1 MKKCFKKAISGI
13 LASAMLFSSAAF
25 TPTGVFAADFGSVG
39 GWFESIYAEIPGIED
54 ADVTGVSYSG
64 TMSGSLAGEDLE
76 YLVRDYNGGVR
87 IDIPGLQAGNYTLTV
102 NTSEG
107 TVTKDNISVMEYDR
121 SGYAHFNYTEGVGA
135 YNDDGTLKDNAV
147 VLYVTDENKEE
158 VSVTAGGVTVTG
170 IGNILNSVGATPK
183 EPGALTNT
191 NQGILLKLAQ
201 EGRPL
206 VVRIIGEVTPPQ
218 GLTAYDSVDYGGTEG
233 DNGFMARMQN
243 AKDITIEGIGPDASI
258 NGWGIHFVCGT
269 AAYQAGLGKSCEIR
283 NIYFQNYPEDAFGAE
298 GQQEGSTL
306 TAPVERI
313 WVHNNNFGPG
323 YCKNPTDSDKSE
335 GDGSCDFKRGQYYTM
350 AYNKYWDCH
359 KTNLI
364 GSSDSSLQYH
374 MTMHHNYYENCMAR
388 GPLARQGNIHMY
400 NNVYVGQT
408 DYAMNT
414 RANAYIFSEYNLLY
428 MCKNPMRVDAGAI
441 KSYNDS
447 VSCYIDEMGGT
458 VVTDKNQQVSSGN
471 RYENFDTD
479 PSLSYIP
486 SGDYILQEN
495 VAEAKKVV
503 MAYSGVMKE
512 NVITP
517 DEVSASLVEPGKQP
531 SASVSLPYS
540 QNLNSTYLSR
550 GSQTK
555 DNIYFSASKVAGD
568 NITIKEGQAIV
579 FNVNTNAN
587 ITITD
592 GNGNS
597 PVVLLNDSGIE
608 YLTGSGTAYNVP
620 AGTYFIQPNDF
631 TPAKNGGPAEFKEA
645 RISYLGIEVYDPNAP
660 TQAEPTTQA
669 TTEGSVETT
678 TRAQGGDIEDP
689 TEETTEGI
697 QGDPVLMGT
706 YNFGDNASGGDF
718 NITEKRSAAGNM
730 TIELRD
736 VSGDGARVRKD
747 DGYIGIAF
755 NLTQEAEITISYANR
770 GVEIYN
776 TGTGETIVFE
786 RNASPQSVILQPG
799 SYSISGNDTGSNS
812 TISQIVLRATGNT
825 PTESTTEMTTETTE
839 ATTESATETT
849 EATTAVTESSSE
861 TTTEDEPAPG
871 PSDKVYGDVNDDGKL
886 DINDASELID
896 MVLKGAVEVK
906 DGITDV
912 TGDGKVDTADIAT
925 ILQKILDS
933 GWKMPCEPDDED
945 TTESTTD
952 ESTTE
957 VTTAATTENTT
968 AESTTEV
975 TTAATTETTTVES
988 TTEVTT
994 AATTE
999 TTTAITTTETTTG
1012 TSGGEPSDEPTE
1024 STTEGTTETT
1034 TEAPVPGEMIEIINA
1049 NDLATGTYYEDFTV
1063 GNFVVKASNATD
1075 DSGKDAGSVVIDPN
1089 NKSIDNYSFTKRL
1102 KTGGA
1107 GTVNERTVMFTAKS
1121 GGCIVLYAMSSN
1133 SEQERNVNLLDVN
1146 GEVVY
1151 TLNGVGG
1158 ASIAKYVIPV
1168 LSEGTYYLGSESG
1181 GLNIYLMG
1189 TDFEL
1194 ETPDVT
1200 EDTTPDTSE
1209 DTTES
1214 TTEESTE
1221 GTTEGTTEVTTDAS
1235 TETTTEGSGE
1245 GTTEPVND
1253 DTFYDFNDNP
1263 VITKDGT
1270 EGIVYTVSTKEG
1282 QVSDGLTAEAVIVD
1296 NGGSPALY
1304 LNDAS
1309 ETDTVKATLPLT
1321 EKSSGAVTYTV
1332 KLNPSTNGGN
1342 WTIVQFNGVKAD
1354 DTEGEVLGVRTDKDK
1369 NYGLRVNG
1377 GSTVTSSGV
1386 AIAADTA
1393 ATVTV
1398 TVDFDNDKAT
1408 LSVNGSAP
1416 VTVTGVDAKS
1426 ITSMS
1431 FQTATGAR
1439 SLYADDAGITVNG
1452 ETPTEGTTET
1462 PSEGTTE
1469 DSTEDTTS
1477 KPAPAGSVWTAGDEI
1492 PGWLNLNGAEAIA
1505 NSSSHTAFANM
1516 NGGSGFAQKV
1526 NLSENGTFTVT
1537 ASQAGKIIVY
1547 AAADNN
1553 ADGKGELVATADG
1566 NVIGTYNMPGRKNE
1580 GATAF
1585 EVIVDGAKTV
1595 TFTPGYKALLFKVEV
1610 Q

>member
-1 MKKCFKKAISGI
+1 MKKCFKKAISSI
-13 LASAMLFSSAAF
+13 LASAMFFSSVAVVHTSA
-25 TPTGVFAADFGSVG
+25 FAADFGSVG

-107 TVTKDNISVMEYDR
+107 TVTKNNISVMEYDR
-121 SGYAHFNYTEGVGA
+121 SGYAHFNYNEGVGA
-135 YNDDGTLKDNAV
+135 YNDDGTLKDNAMV
-147 VLYVTDENKEE
+147 IYVTEDTKNT
-158 VSVTAGGVTVTG
+158 VALSYGGKTVYG
-170 IGNILNSVGATPK
+170 IGNILNSRGAASSS
-183 EPGALTNT
+183 EGLSNS
-191 NQGILLKLAQ
+191 NDDILEDLGMADI
-201 EGRPL
+201 PL
-206 VVRIIGEVTPPQ
+206 VVRIIGEVTAGDSNTSNNPPSENIV
-218 GLTAYDSVDYGGTEG
+218 GLTQYDSENYGGTEG
-233 DNGFMARMQN
+233 DNGMMARIQD
-243 AKDITIEGIGPDASI
+243 AKNITIEGIGPDASI

-269 AAYQAGLGKSCEIR
+269 AAYRNDLGYGCEIR

-298 GQQEGSTL
+298 GQQEGGTL

-323 YCKNPTDSDKSE
+323 YCKNPTDSDKAE

-957 VTTAATTENTT
+957 VTTAATTE
-968 AESTTEV
+968 
-975 TTAATTETTTVES
+975 
-988 TTEVTT
+988 
-994 AATTE
+994 
-999 TTTAITTTETTTG
+999 TTTAITTTETTTE
-1012 TSGGEPSDEPTE
+1012 TPGGEPSDEPTE

-1034 TEAPVPGEMIEIINA
+1034 TEPVQGELIEVLNA
-1049 NDLATGTYYEDFTV
+1049 NDLREGTYKANFSV
-1063 GNFVVKASNATD
+1063 GKFGVTASYATD
-1075 DSGKDAGSVVIDPN
+1075 ENGKDAGSVVVDAN
-1089 NKSIDNYSFTKRL
+1089 NKSVDGYSFTKRI

-1107 GTVNERTVMFTAKS
+1107 GTINERTIMFNAKTA
-1121 GGCIVLYAMSSN
+1121 GNIVLYAMSSN
-1133 SEQERNVNLLDVN
+1133 STQTRNVNLLDEFGN
-1146 GEVVY
+1146 VVS
-1151 TLNGVGG
+1151 TLNGVSG
-1158 ASIAKYVIPV
+1158 ASLEKYVITVPSAGV
-1168 LSEGTYYLGSESG
+1168 YHLGSESG
-1181 GLNIYLMG
+1181 GLNIYLIG

-1194 ETPDVT
+1194 DDLILWET
-1200 EDTTPDTSE
+1200 TSE
-1209 DTTES
+1209 AVSEETTEV
-1214 TTEESTE
+1214 TTVET
-1221 GTTEGTTEVTTDAS
+1221 TTEVTTDAT

-1263 VITKDGT
+1263 VVTKDGT

-1296 NGGSPALY
+1296 NGGSLALY
-1304 LNDAS
+1304 LNDISA
-1309 ETDTVKATLPLT
+1309 TDTVKATLPLN
-1321 EKSSGAVTYTV
+1321 EKNSGVVTYTA
-1332 KLNPSTNGGN
+1332 KITPSKDGGN
-1342 WTIVQFNGVKAD
+1342 WTIVQLNGIKAD
-1354 DTEGEVLGVRTDKDK
+1354 DTEGEVLGVRTDKAK
-1369 NYGLRVNG
+1369 TYGLRVNG

-1426 ITSMS
+1426 VTSMS